1 MLGVGELEREGV
13 FAFMSGLSG
22 GAEGLQLA
30 LRGAVD
36 LLHLADLGLEGA
48 EERAVRGGESDLLAE
63 LRHEL
68 VEGLDLGVAVGERL
82 AEQGQLVL
90 EGLALFLGKTD
101 REGMYFDLALFHG
114 EGMDQFRVFLR
125 RVLAARILIAHSSL

>member
-13 FAFMSGLSG
+13 FAVARGLSG
-22 GAEGLQLA
+22 GAERLQLA

-48 EERAVRGGESDLLAE
+48 EERAVRGGESDFLAE
-63 LRHEL
+63 LRDEF

-82 AEQGQLVL
+82 AEKGELVL
-90 EGLALFLGKTD
+90 EGLALFLGKK
-101 REGMYFDLALFHG
+101 RERGD
-114 EGMDQFRVFLR
+114 VLR
-125 RVLAARILIAHSSL
+125 FGPFPW

>member
-13 FAFMSGLSG
+13 FAVVGGLSG

-48 EERAVRGGESDLLAE
+48 EEGAVRGGESDLLAE
-63 LRHEL
+63 LRDEF

-82 AEQGQLVL
+82 AEQGELVL
-90 EGLALFLGKTD
+90 EGLALFLGERLIE
-101 REGMYFDLALFHG
+101 RE
-114 EGMDQFRVFLR
+114 VLR
-125 RVLAARILIAHSSL
+125 FGPFPW

>member
-13 FAFMSGLSG
+13 FAVMSGLSG

-48 EERAVRGGESDLLAE
+48 EEGAVRGGESDFLAE
-63 LRHEL
+63 LRDEF
-68 VEGLDLGVAVGERL
+68 VEGLVLGVAVGERL
-82 AEQGQLVL
+82 AEKRELVL
-90 EGLALFLGKTD
+90 EGLALFLGE
-101 REGMYFDLALFHG
+101 R
-114 EGMDQFRVFLR
+114 
-125 RVLAARILIAHSSL
+125 LIKRGCTSIWPFSMVSVWISSAYS